1 MMKFVCYS
9 ESCST
14 EVECCCD
21 SPCCAGVYY
30 EPKYMEI
37 IDDHHIK
44 ILGNPDKIIEIDD
57 TDLTS
62 NLVIGHE
69 CPFCCSRVEA

>member
-1 MMKFVCYS
+1 
-9 ESCST
+9 
-14 EVECCCD
+14 
-21 SPCCAGVYY
+21 
-30 EPKYMEI
+30 MEM

-57 TDLTS
+57 TDLTY

-69 CPFCCSRVEA
+69 CPFCCSMVEA